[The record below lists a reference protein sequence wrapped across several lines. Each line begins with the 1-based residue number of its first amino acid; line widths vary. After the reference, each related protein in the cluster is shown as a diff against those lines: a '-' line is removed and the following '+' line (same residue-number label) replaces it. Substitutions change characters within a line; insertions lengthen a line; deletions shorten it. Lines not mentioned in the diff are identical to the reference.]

1 MVGSTFEK
9 AKRLIMEKFN
19 RTLRGYDPDEVNR
32 FLDQVIQ
39 QVEHIVKENKE
50 KDARIKELEHFEQEN
65 RRLVQKLEQY
75 EKVEGTLN
83 RAIVMAQKTSDQM
96 RASAHQEAEVI
107 LDDAKKN
114 ANRIVNEALL
124 KAEKAE
130 DEAARLNRNMKIFKR
145 RVKEIIEAQLE
156 VVEEID
162 QVNI

>member
-1 MVGSTFEK
+1 
-9 AKRLIMEKFN
+9 MEKFN
-19 RTLRGYDPDEVNR
+19 RTLRGYDPDEVNH

-39 QVEHIVKENKE
+39 QVEQIVKENKE

>member
-1 MVGSTFEK
+1 
-9 AKRLIMEKFN
+9 MEKFN
-19 RTLRGYDPDEVNR
+19 RTLRGYDPDEVNH

-39 QVEHIVKENKE
+39 QVEQIVKENKE

-124 KAEKAE
+124 KAERAE
-130 DEAARLNRNMKIFKR
+130 DEAARLNRNIKIFKR

>member
-1 MVGSTFEK
+1 
-9 AKRLIMEKFN
+9 MEKFN

-39 QVEHIVKENKE
+39 QVENIVKENKE

-75 EKVEGTLN
+75 EKVEETLN

-124 KAEKAE
+124 KAERAE

>member
-1 MVGSTFEK
+1 
-9 AKRLIMEKFN
+9 MEKFN
-19 RTLRGYDPDEVNR
+19 RTLRGYDPDEVNH

-39 QVEHIVKENKE
+39 QVEQIVKENKE

-107 LDDAKKN
+107 LSDAKKN

-130 DEAARLNRNMKIFKR
+130 DEAARLNRNIKIFKR

>member
-1 MVGSTFEK
+1 
-9 AKRLIMEKFN
+9 MEKFN
-19 RTLRGYDPDEVNR
+19 RTLRGYDPDEVNH

-39 QVEHIVKENKE
+39 QVEQIVKENKE

-107 LDDAKKN
+107 LSDAKKN

-156 VVEEID
+156 VVEEIE